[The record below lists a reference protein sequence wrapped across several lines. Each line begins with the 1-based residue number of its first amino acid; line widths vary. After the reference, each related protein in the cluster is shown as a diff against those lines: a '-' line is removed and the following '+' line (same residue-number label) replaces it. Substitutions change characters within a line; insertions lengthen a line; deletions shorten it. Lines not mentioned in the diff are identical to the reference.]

1 MNEWQMIAVAVV
13 VGGVAGLALE
23 RLAGW
28 SLRIGDQ
35 GTPEPL
41 PNRAVWTC
49 CASGLACGAMVVIVG
64 PGPMLP
70 AWWAFALG
78 GVAVSRTDLARHRIP
93 DVLAIGMLA
102 LGAALIYW
110 ASLQES
116 SWDAYLRAWIAAAA
130 AFAVFL
136 LLSIAGRTGLGM
148 GDVKLAP
155 TLGLYLGYYGWV
167 DVVFGL
173 FAGFVLGAVVGL
185 AIVVVVRS
193 RGGSAVEALRRA
205 IPFGPFLLIGALV
218 PIAIA

>member
-1 MNEWQMIAVAVV
+1 MIAVAVV

-102 LGAALIYW
+102 MGAALIYW
-110 ASLQES
+110 ASLQQS

-193 RGGSAVEALRRA
+193 RGGSAVEALRKA